1 MMKNYISREFLIESI
16 LNEDVALGAPTHPK
30 KRSTFVTDANDKD
43 SSTEGARASKGG
55 QSKKALQGSQLIF
68 RKPTKAE
75 IIAAEEKFDFTVGS
89 DYQMPQIL
97 ILSQVL
103 FDFDVLP
110 KVYRSKTDDWNYGK
124 TNAVEVDKALDNLR
138 RLFHKSKYSP
148 DTPIEQLVDDMQH
161 STSEVEAEVGV
172 RLPSLLK
179 LFTSW
184 KEILTM
190 NPALKSEKF
199 PRGYNELLM
208 KGIEELGAADPE
220 ESYKKVNE
228 FLLDNASKGEHKNP
242 KEFAKYMERCETI
255 SAVLNEPLIKPY
267 VNRALSTTGVND
279 FEEFVLFVTTNLKKN
294 RVERQ
299 KGNTMTIMQHK
310 AMEAIRH
317 FDLIMK
323 KNGYEDGIRNFQ
335 EMIDFIQER
344 RPETFQHICY
354 VYGLDEESIKEF
366 TSYADFCDFLFGDPD
381 NLYKLYKRTAVET
394 RSRTKGETRKG
405 GAGVRFRDFAKK
417 EKTILKSMDDAMKG
431 KRGPRG
437 ATKEEVEKKME
448 DIAAAVAELEEDMK
462 NLDKDSPEY
471 EEKKALRF
479 AAKKRY
485 AQYAHKLRTM
495 PDDAG
500 TRETLEDKLAKNRKQ
515 MEDIVDKSYKRLKD
529 DEIDDFNQK
538 FNVDKQRYDSGAYD
552 IGSGYVTMAFT
563 MKISPEKYEVVDYIV
578 DYIDKYFNKKE
589 LAAGKEDVINV
600 DYEEGRYNA
609 GMRTYPCTRFVVDY
623 PETSDL
629 YKTMKSFKDKSERS
643 SVLAELLKNLLPAIE
658 KQFGIYPELVTG
670 DKDHKIKLMAKQESS
685 YSFRD

>member
-1 MMKNYISREFLIESI
+1 MMNYISRDSLIESI

-43 SSTEGARASKGG
+43 SSAEGARASRGG
-55 QSKKALQGSQLIF
+55 QSKKGLQGSQLIF
-68 RKPTKAE
+68 RKPTKSE
-75 IIAAEEKFDFTVGS
+75 IMAAEDKYDFTVGS

-110 KVYRSKTDDWNYGK
+110 KVYRSKSDDWNYGK

-138 RLFHKSKYSP
+138 RLFHKRAYSP

-161 STSEVEAEVGV
+161 STSEVEEEVGI

-179 LFTSW
+179 LFKSW
-184 KEILTM
+184 KEILTL
-190 NPALKSEKF
+190 NPSFKSAEF
-199 PRGYNELLM
+199 PKGYNELLM
-208 KGIEELGAADPE
+208 RAIEELSGGNASE
-220 ESYKKVNE
+220 TYKKVNE
-228 FLLDNASKGEHKNP
+228 YLLNIAARGDFQTP
-242 KEFAKYMERCETI
+242 KDFAKYMERCETL
-255 SAVLNEPLIKPY
+255 SAVLKEPLIKPY
-267 VNRALSTTGVND
+267 VDRALSTMDVND

-294 RVERQ
+294 RIERK

-335 EMIDFIQER
+335 EMTDFIKER
-344 RPETFQHICY
+344 KPETFQHICY
-354 VYGLDEESIKEF
+354 VYDLDEDSFKQF
-366 TSYADFCDFLFGDPD
+366 NSYEDFCNFLFANPD
-381 NLYKLYKRTAVET
+381 NLYKIYKRTAVET

-405 GAGVRFRDFAKK
+405 GAGVLFRDFAKK
-417 EKTILKSMDDAMKG
+417 EKTILKNMDNATKG

-437 ATKEEVEKKME
+437 ATKEEVQQKMK
-448 DIAAAVAELEEDMK
+448 DIADAVAELEEDMN

-471 EEKKALRF
+471 AEKKALRF

-485 AQYAHKLRTM
+485 DQYAHKLRKM

-515 MEDIVDKSYKRLKD
+515 MEDVVDKSYKRLKD

-538 FNVDKQRYDSGAYD
+538 FNVDKQRYDSGVYD

-563 MKISPEKYEVVDYIV
+563 LKVSPEKHEVVEYIV
-578 DYIDKYFNKKE
+578 NFIDKFFNKKE
-589 LAAGKEDVINV
+589 LDAGKEDLINV
-600 DYEEGRYNA
+600 DYEEGRYNG
-609 GMRTYPCTRFVVDY
+609 GMRMYPCTRFIVDY
-623 PETSDL
+623 PESSDL
-629 YKTMKSFKDKSERS
+629 YKTMKSFKDKSQRS

-658 KQFGIYPELVTG
+658 DHFGIYPELVTK
-670 DKDHKIKLMAKQESS
+670 DKDHKIKLMAKEESS

>member
-43 SSTEGARASKGG
+43 SSAEGAHASRGG

-68 RKPTKAE
+68 RKPTKRE
-75 IIAAEEKFDFTVGS
+75 IIAAEDKYDFTVGS

-110 KVYRSKTDDWNYGK
+110 KVYRSKSDDWNYGK

-138 RLFHKSKYSP
+138 RLFHSSKYSP
-148 DTPIEQLVDDMQH
+148 DTPIEQLVDDLQH
-161 STSEVEAEVGV
+161 STSEVEAEVGI
-172 RLPSLLK
+172 RLPNLLK

-184 KEILTM
+184 KEILTV
-190 NPALKSEKF
+190 NPRTKNDEF
-199 PRGYNELLM
+199 PKGYNELLM
-208 KGIEELGAADPE
+208 KGIEELGTGDAAE
-220 ESYKKVNE
+220 TYKKVNE
-228 FLLDNASKGEHKNP
+228 FLLDNASKGEYKNP
-242 KEFAKYMERCETI
+242 KDFAKYMERCETL

-267 VNRALSTTGVND
+267 VNRALSTMGVND

-294 RVERQ
+294 RVERK

-335 EMIDFIQER
+335 EMIDFIKDR
-344 RPETFQHICY
+344 KPETFQHICY
-354 VYGLDEESIKEF
+354 VYGLNEESIKQF
-366 TSYADFCDFLFGDPD
+366 TSYADFCNFLFGNPD
-381 NLYKLYKRTAVET
+381 NLYKIYKRTAVET
-394 RSRTKGETRKG
+394 RARTKGETRKG
-405 GAGVRFRDFAKK
+405 GAGVRFRDYAKK
-417 EKTILKSMDDAMKG
+417 EKTILKNMDNATKG

-437 ATKEEVEKKME
+437 ATKEEVQQKMK
-448 DIAAAVAELEEDMK
+448 DIADAVAELEADMK

-471 EEKKALRF
+471 AEKKALRF

-485 AQYAHKLRTM
+485 DQYAHKLRNM
-495 PDDAG
+495 PEDAG

-563 MKISPEKYEVVDYIV
+563 MKINPEKHEVVDYIV
-578 DYIDKYFNKKE
+578 NFIDKYFNKKE
-589 LAAGKEDVINV
+589 VEAGKEGVINI
-600 DYEEGRYNA
+600 DYEEGRYNG
-609 GMRTYPCTRFVVDY
+609 GMRMYPCTRFIVDY

-629 YKTMKSFKDKSERS
+629 YKTMKSFKDKSQRS
-643 SVLAELLKNLLPAIE
+643 SVLAELLKSLLPAVE
-658 KQFGIYPELVTG
+658 DHFGIYPELVTK
-670 DKDHKIKLMAKQESS
+670 DKDHKIKLMAKEESS